1 MKIEKAK
8 YPTCMMKDCNEIA
21 DYEFTDHTSEKLTY
35 TIATTCSKHCEQM
48 VALVGKARKM
58 AFNFEKE
65 RKSI

>member
-1 MKIEKAK
+1 
-8 YPTCMMKDCNEIA
+8 MMKDCNEIA

-58 AFNFEKE
+58 ALNFEKE
-65 RKSI
+65 RKRI